1 MKKLF
6 YISFLCLI
14 WGLPVFAQ
22 ESEVPPN
29 DYQILFDMKEGRLP
43 APYQPTDQDAYLYD
57 MLHNDISIRV
67 NISPNSIVGNVIMT
81 GVSET
86 ASLTTAKFNLKAYM
100 VVDSV
105 KRGIATC
112 AFTHPNDTLFVTL
125 SPAVPSGQQFTLT
138 VYYHGNPQTGG
149 FLGFAWQSHSGTTIV
164 SSLSEPEEARTWWPC
179 KDVPW
184 DKFTADIR
192 YTVPNWMVAT
202 SNGLLIETI
211 INPDNTKTYHWQ
223 ENYPITTYLISI
235 ASTNYQH
242 WNQVYAS
249 LYGDTMNIDYYVF
262 PENYNNSL
270 NAFAT
275 VPDVMEFYELKFGE
289 YPFIDEKYG
298 HALFMWSG
306 GMEHQTLT
314 SIGYNI
320 LSPSYEWLYAHEL
333 SHMWWGDMVTC
344 GTWMDIWLNEGFATY
359 CDALYKQY
367 AYGQAAFISRMNSF
381 RNSYFIEDAQNRF
394 PIYNPEEMWGA
405 TVYQKGAWILHMLRW
420 VSGEQDFWD
429 FFTAYRDSFEYSNAI
444 TDQMQATMEAVND
457 TTLEWFYWEWV
468 YMAGYPQY
476 QWGYQSIAQPNNI
489 YKVNISIKQTQNL
502 VNQTPIFT
510 MPLPFR
516 ITAGGT
522 ANNVVAWD
530 SLQQQTF
537 SFYVTGNV
545 TNVQY
550 DPDTWILDTRQNIPF
565 FLPDLQ
571 MILTPDST
579 TLNVPAGGG
588 FVSFQ
593 ARLQNNSTNTIGTD
607 VWSGVT
613 IPSGT
618 TVGPLLLRENITL
631 PAGGFLLRNMTQWVP
646 GSAPAGQYHFF
657 MLAGNYPT
665 GPTQAADAF
674 YFSKQ

>member
-1 MKKLF
+1 
-6 YISFLCLI
+6 
-14 WGLPVFAQ
+14 
-22 ESEVPPN
+22 
-29 DYQILFDMKEGRLP
+29 
-43 APYQPTDQDAYLYD
+43 
-57 MLHNDISIRV
+57 
-67 NISPNSIVGNVIMT
+67 
-81 GVSET
+81 
-86 ASLTTAKFNLKAYM
+86 
-100 VVDSV
+100 
-105 KRGIATC
+105 
-112 AFTHPNDTLFVTL
+112 
-125 SPAVPSGQQFTLT
+125 
-138 VYYHGNPQTGG
+138 
-149 FLGFAWQSHSGTTIV
+149 
-164 SSLSEPEEARTWWPC
+164 
-179 KDVPW
+179 
-184 DKFTADIR
+184 
-192 YTVPNWMVAT
+192 
-202 SNGLLIETI
+202 
-211 INPDNTKTYHWQ
+211 
-223 ENYPITTYLISI
+223 
-235 ASTNYQH
+235 
-242 WNQVYAS
+242 
-249 LYGDTMNIDYYVF
+249 
-262 PENYNNSL
+262 
-270 NAFAT
+270 
-275 VPDVMEFYELKFGE
+275 
-289 YPFIDEKYG
+289 
-298 HALFMWSG
+298 
-306 GMEHQTLT
+306 MEHQTLT
-314 SIGYNI
+314 SIGSNI

-444 TDQMQATMEAVND
+444 TDQMQATMEAVNN